1 MITNIIIDIR
11 VLPLGIAL
19 AGAVGCAPE
28 LRTVGADPTNTPV
41 SMMTAAQRALFAEGD
56 ALFDRPFRESE
67 GLGPVYIRA
76 SCAACH
82 SRDGRGPGSV
92 QRLAALDAN
101 GDPLPDAMALLP
113 FGSVVR
119 PQYVPPATR
128 GVLAPEDP
136 RVFRSLRIGP
146 AVFGR
151 GWIEAVQE
159 SEVERIAMEQRAA
172 GGAVRGRVPRLMDG
186 RLGRFGVKSRVAT
199 LREFVADAFRG
210 DMGLTSS
217 LFPTEVPNPDG
228 LTDDAHPGID
238 LTDAQ
243 IDAVTFYVSA
253 IAMPARMIPDP
264 SASTLF
270 ERAQCASC
278 HVPSMATRA
287 DYPLAAIAGQRA
299 EIYSDLLLHDMGKSL
314 ADGIAEGAAGPR
326 EWRTA
331 PLIGM
336 RFSRTFLHDGRAST
350 VDEAIRAHAGEGS
363 EANDSVRAYE
373 ALSPSER
380 DRLVA
385 FVRGL

>member
-11 VLPLGIAL
+11 GFSLGLVL
-19 AGAVGCAPE
+19 AGLAGCGPE
-28 LRTVGADPTNTPV
+28 LRMVGADPTDLPV
-41 SMMTAAQRALFAEGD
+41 SMLTAAQRAQFDEGD
-56 ALFDRPFRESE
+56 ALFERPFRASE

-82 SRDGRGPGSV
+82 ADDGRGPGSV
-92 QRLAALDAN
+92 QRLAALDGN
-101 GDPLPDAMALLP
+101 GDPLRDSMALLP

-119 PQYVPPATR
+119 PEYVPPATR

-159 SEVERIAMEQRAA
+159 SEVERLAMEQRAS
-172 GGAVRGRVPRLMDG
+172 GGPVHGRVARLMDG
-186 RLGRFGVKSRVAT
+186 RLGRFGVKARIAT
-199 LREFVADAFRG
+199 LREFAADAFRG

-217 LFPTEVPNPDG
+217 LFATEVPNPDG
-228 LTDDAHPGID
+228 LTDDARPGVD

-243 IDAVTFYVSA
+243 IDAVGLYVSA
-253 IAMPARMIPDP
+253 IAMPARMIADP
-264 SASTLF
+264 SANALF
-270 ERAQCASC
+270 ERAQCAQC
-278 HVPSMATRA
+278 HVPSLATRA

-314 ADGIAEGAAGPR
+314 ADGIAEAGAGPR
-326 EWRTA
+326 DWRTA

-350 VDEAIRAHAGEGS
+350 IDEAIRAHGGEGS

-373 ALSPSER
+373 ALSQGER
-380 DRLVA
+380 ERLVA
-385 FVRGL
+385 FVRSL

>member
-1 MITNIIIDIR
+1 
-11 VLPLGIAL
+11 
-19 AGAVGCAPE
+19 
-28 LRTVGADPTNTPV
+28 
-41 SMMTAAQRALFAEGD
+41 MMTAAQRAQFDEGD
-56 ALFDRPFRESE
+56 ALFERPFRASE

-82 SRDGRGPGSV
+82 AGDGRGPGSV
-92 QRLAALDAN
+92 QRLAALDSN
-101 GDPLPDAMALLP
+101 GDPLRDAMALLP

-119 PQYVPPATR
+119 PEFVAPATR
-128 GVLAPEDP
+128 GVIAPEDP
-136 RVFRSLRIGP
+136 RVFRSLRVGP

-159 SEVERIAMEQRAA
+159 SEVERLAMEQRAA
-172 GGAVRGRVPRLMDG
+172 GGAVHGRVARLMDG

-199 LREFVADAFRG
+199 LREFAADAFRG

-217 LFPTEVPNPDG
+217 LFATEVPNPDG

-243 IDAVTFYVSA
+243 IDAVGFYVSA

-264 SASTLF
+264 SASALF

-278 HVPSMATRA
+278 HAPSLATRA

-314 ADGIAEGAAGPR
+314 ADGIAEAGAGPR
-326 EWRTA
+326 DWRTA

-373 ALSPSER
+373 ALSQSER

>member
-11 VLPLGIAL
+11 VFPLGLVL
-19 AGAVGCAPE
+19 AGLAGCGPE
-28 LRTVGADPTNTPV
+28 LRMVGADPTNLPV
-41 SMMTAAQRALFAEGD
+41 SMMTAAQRAQFDEGD
-56 ALFDRPFRESE
+56 ALFERPFRASE

-82 SRDGRGPGSV
+82 ADDGRGPGSV
-92 QRLAALDAN
+92 QRLAALDGN
-101 GDPLPDAMALLP
+101 GDPLQDSMALLP

-119 PQYVPPATR
+119 PEYVQPATR

-159 SEVERIAMEQRAA
+159 SEVERLAMEQRAS
-172 GGAVRGRVPRLMDG
+172 GGPVHGRVARLMDG
-186 RLGRFGVKSRVAT
+186 RLGRFGVKARIAT
-199 LREFVADAFRG
+199 LREFAADAFRG

-217 LFPTEVPNPDG
+217 LFATEGPNPDG
-228 LTDDAHPGID
+228 LTDDARPGVD

-243 IDAVTFYVSA
+243 IDAVGLYVSA
-253 IAMPARMIPDP
+253 IAMPARMIADP
-264 SASTLF
+264 SASALF
-270 ERAQCASC
+270 ERAQCAQC
-278 HVPSMATRA
+278 HVPSLATRA

-314 ADGIAEGAAGPR
+314 ADGVAEGGAGPR
-326 EWRTA
+326 DWRTA

-350 VDEAIRAHAGEGS
+350 IDEAIRAHGGEGS

-373 ALSPSER
+373 ALSQGER
-380 DRLVA
+380 ERLVA
-385 FVRGL
+385 FVRSL